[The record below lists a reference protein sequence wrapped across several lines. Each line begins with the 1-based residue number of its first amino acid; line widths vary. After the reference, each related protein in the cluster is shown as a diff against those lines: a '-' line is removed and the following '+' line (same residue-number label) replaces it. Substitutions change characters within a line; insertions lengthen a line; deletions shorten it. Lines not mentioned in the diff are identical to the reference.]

1 MYNHETGTDDNGS
14 AMTAYIESSPM
25 EIDMTGETLMMVD
38 KIIPNLTLSGSAD
51 VTVTTRKYPSDTG
64 ITKGPFTIT
73 PTTTKI
79 SMRARGRQMKFKVE
93 SDDLG
98 DSWSFGDFRVN
109 TRTDG
114 MR

>member
-1 MYNHETGTDDNGS
+1 
-14 AMTAYIESSPM
+14 
-25 EIDMTGETLMMVD
+25 
-38 KIIPNLTLSGSAD
+38 
-51 VTVTTRKYPSDTG
+51 
-64 ITKGPFTIT
+64 
-73 PTTTKI
+73 
-79 SMRARGRQMKFKVE
+79 MRARGRQMKFKVE